1 MFLNLVLY
9 EFPASFLIRRVGDW
23 ESQPMPFNWGGFY
36 PVMPFFM
43 GGQMSGM
50 TYVRTAGR
58 VSKSR
63 WEKLFLGPGNHQKVV
78 NISL

>member
-1 MFLNLVLY
+1 
-9 EFPASFLIRRVGDW
+9 
-23 ESQPMPFNWGGFY
+23 
-36 PVMPFFM
+36 
-43 GGQMSGM
+43 MSGM